1 MKLPLLLSVPHSGL
15 GVPSEVAAINLL
27 THEQIVRDGDE
38 GAGEIFALEDE
49 VRTVVTASIARA
61 FVDVNR
67 AEDDRRRDGV
77 VKTHT
82 CWDEPIY
89 RRPLQER
96 EVRRLLERYHRP
108 YHAKLEEASAGV
120 ALGLDCHT
128 MSAHAPPVSPDRGAE
143 RPLICL
149 SDAGGA
155 CPRDWFLLMAKCL
168 AQAFETPVSLNDP
181 FRGGYIIRSH
191 SAELPWMQL
200 ELSRAPDLSTVE
212 KRARVLDALSRWVVL
227 VGK

>member
-1 MKLPLLLSVPHSGL
+1 MKLPILLSVPHAGFD
-15 GVPSEVAAINLL
+15 VPPEIEAINLL

-38 GAGEIFALEDE
+38 GAGEIYALEEE
-49 VRTVVTASIARA
+49 VGGVVTASIARA

-89 RRPLQER
+89 RRPLEER
-96 EVRRLLERYHRP
+96 EARTLLERYHRP
-108 YHAKLEEASAGV
+108 YHAKLREASAGV
-120 ALGLDCHT
+120 ALGVDCHT
-128 MSAHAPPVSPDRGAE
+128 MSAHAPPISPNSGSE

-149 SDAGGA
+149 SDGGGT

-191 SAELPWMQL
+191 STELPWMQL

-212 KRARVLDALSRWVVL
+212 KRARVRDALSRWVIL
-227 VGK
+227 VVK